1 MMAKKYLIVDDDE
14 MILNRL
20 SLFFEKH
27 GIESSIASNAAEA
40 KDLIEKNSFDLVTVD
55 IILPGESGIELTKW
69 IKSTKGL
76 PVVLLT
82 SLDDSIDVVCGLEIG
97 ADDYIS
103 KPFDPRVL
111 LARTNA
117 VLRRYQEIGG
127 QDMQQKN
134 IFDTNKRLLK
144 LEGIEYSL
152 SSTEFDFVNILLSEK
167 GKAVSR
173 EALYR
178 KMFDKDWHPEDRAI
192 DNIVT
197 RLRKRIE
204 ESPQAPKYVVTVR
217 NKGYLIPEGAINT
230 VRG

>member
-1 MMAKKYLIVDDDE
+1 MMAKKFLIVDDDE

-27 GIESSIASNAAEA
+27 GIESAIASSASEA
-40 KDLIEKNSFDLVTVD
+40 KDLITDNEYDLITVD
-55 IILPGESGIELTKW
+55 VILPGESGIELTKW
-69 IKSTKGL
+69 IKSTKNL

-82 SLDDSIDVVCGLEIG
+82 SLDESIDIVLGLEIG

-111 LARTNA
+111 LARINA
-117 VLRRYQEIGG
+117 VLRRYQETGN
-127 QDMQQKN
+127 QESQKKN
-134 IFDTNKRLLK
+134 IFDASKRLLK

-167 GKAVSR
+167 GRAVSR